1 MHISYQL
8 CDSLLDNSDWDLNR
22 DNVQRAKEKT
32 QKIKNNTRSFT
43 KEIELSI
50 DKSFLE
56 CIQITSL
63 RTKSLEGNSSE
74 KK

>member
-1 MHISYQL
+1 M
-8 CDSLLDNSDWDLNR
+8 
-22 DNVQRAKEKT
+22 QRAKEKT
-32 QKIKNNTRSFT
+32 QKVKNNTRSFT